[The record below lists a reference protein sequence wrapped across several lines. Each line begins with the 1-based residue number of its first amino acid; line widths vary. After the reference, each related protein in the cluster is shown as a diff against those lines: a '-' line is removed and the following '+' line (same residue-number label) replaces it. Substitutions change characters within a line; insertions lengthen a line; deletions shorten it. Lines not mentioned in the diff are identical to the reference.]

1 LNEKRDFIDT
11 VRIRVKAGKGGDGAV
26 SFRREK
32 YVPRGGPDGGDGG
45 DGGSVFLRATSS
57 KNTLAELYGVKIV
70 KAGNGESGAG
80 KKRHGSKGKD
90 VIVDVPVGTVV
101 KDVETGEVIADL
113 SWDGQIVCVAA
124 GGKGGRGNARFATPV
139 MRAPRIAEKGEEG
152 EERGLVLELKLLADV
167 GLVGYPNVGK
177 SSLIAAI
184 SNAHP
189 KIADYPFTTLVPNLG
204 VVKFRDKSIVVAD
217 IPGLIEGAHRGA
229 GLGDVFLRHVERC
242 ELLVHVLDASRE
254 DPVDDWRKLR
264 RELESFHPSLAAKP
278 EVIVLNKIDLLF
290 PERVEDLVNAVSK
303 ATGKEV
309 IPISALRRINIE
321 EFKKMLEGLL
331 PKKMEHPVSTNVGG
345 KLPKVAPKR
354 LAFPENPELRVRK
367 IAEDEYVLEG
377 NLVEYLLKRYK
388 AEYRDSM
395 REILQT
401 LERFGAS
408 KQLREH
414 GAKTGDTVYLSE
426 NGPMFEY
433 VNEEKE

>member
-1 LNEKRDFIDT
+1 
-11 VRIRVKAGKGGDGAV
+11 
-26 SFRREK
+26 
-32 YVPRGGPDGGDGG
+32 
-45 DGGSVFLRATSS
+45 
-57 KNTLAELYGVKIV
+57 
-70 KAGNGESGAG
+70 
-80 KKRHGSKGKD
+80 
-90 VIVDVPVGTVV
+90 
-101 KDVETGEVIADL
+101 
-113 SWDGQIVCVAA
+113 
-124 GGKGGRGNARFATPV
+124 
-139 MRAPRIAEKGEEG
+139 
-152 EERGLVLELKLLADV
+152 
-167 GLVGYPNVGK
+167 
-177 SSLIAAI
+177 
-184 SNAHP
+184 
-189 KIADYPFTTLVPNLG
+189 
-204 VVKFRDKSIVVAD
+204 
-217 IPGLIEGAHRGA
+217 
-229 GLGDVFLRHVERC
+229 
-242 ELLVHVLDASRE
+242 
-254 DPVDDWRKLR
+254 
-264 RELESFHPSLAAKP
+264 
-278 EVIVLNKIDLLF
+278 LF